1 MRRGIIPFCFEQA
14 IISLFLLPGST
25 CAAPISV
32 PYAHACEPVEKL
44 SPARRESDGLQ
55 RQAPA
60 HGRVP
65 DHSQTQPPLASGTNS
80 GSVVVQPDKSA
91 TNVTGTVST
100 NAVTSPTAPLAVPAA
115 VAAPTTT
122 QPAAA
127 PATPNPIPAPA
138 ATQSSNPPAQLVPTD
153 QIVTVI
159 GDIYRNAHVEKVE
172 PDGIIISYSPR
183 PGGMA
188 MTKISFEELPK
199 ELRQR
204 YEPKTKD
211 VGR

>member
-1 MRRGIIPFCFEQA
+1 MKA
-14 IISLFLLPGST
+14 TISIGLCVVLGASF
-25 CAAPISV
+25 ISV
-32 PYAHACEPVEKL
+32 RADDT
-44 SPARRESDGLQ
+44 PA
-55 RQAPA
+55 QAA
-60 HGRVP
+60 ARAALEQQLKEP

-138 ATQSSNPPAQLVPTD
+138 ATQSSNPPAQLVPTN

-183 PGGMA
+183 TGGMA
-188 MTKISFEELPK
+188 MTKIYFEELPK